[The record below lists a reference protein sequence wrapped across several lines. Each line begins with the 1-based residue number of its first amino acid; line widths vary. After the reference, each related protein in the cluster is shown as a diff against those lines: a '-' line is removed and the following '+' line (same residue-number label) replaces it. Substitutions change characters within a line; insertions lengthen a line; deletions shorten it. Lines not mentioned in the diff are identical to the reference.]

1 MDPEIPVVSVVD
13 LGVIREVD
21 VKAEGGIR
29 VTMTPTFSGCPALD
43 VMRKEVARK
52 VRSLGHD
59 EVQVLLEYH
68 PPWTTDDLT
77 DRGREKLRE
86 FGLTPPAEHGGNV
99 ALVLDGPRACPR
111 CGSRETELKNSFGS
125 TLCRSLHYCKDC
137 REPFQAIKPL

>member
-13 LGVIREVD
+13 LGVIRD
-21 VKAEGGIR
+21 VEIQAEGGVR

-43 VMRKEVARK
+43 VMREEVARQ
-52 VRSLGHD
+52 VRSLGH
-59 EVQVLLEYH
+59 EQVQVVLEYH
-68 PPWTTDDLT
+68 PPWTTDDLS

-111 CGSRETELKNSFGS
+111 CGSRDTELKNSFGS